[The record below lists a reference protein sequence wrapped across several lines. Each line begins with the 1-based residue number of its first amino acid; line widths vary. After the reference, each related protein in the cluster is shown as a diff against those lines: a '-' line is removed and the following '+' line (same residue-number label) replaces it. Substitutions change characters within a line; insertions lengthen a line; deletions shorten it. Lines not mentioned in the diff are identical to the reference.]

1 MMRTQENSTFLN
13 ILLIGLAIFI
23 QQSFVIA
30 GINISIADFIILI
43 LFIYI
48 VINHNKVLEINSLV
62 IFILVLYIYRILMTV
77 ILGVFDDLL
86 IINLKEVLATS
97 IKFAFVVIYLLI
109 GSIIFKLNN
118 SRDIFLKSY
127 VISSVVIGMLCVFTS
142 IFKTPLLTQLLFFDE
157 LRSKGLMNDPN
168 YFAMTQIISLIL
180 VFKFTTRFLY
190 RLALSFM
197 ILLAIF
203 TTGSKTASIII
214 LLLFFCYCIVK
225 LLNRNIVSIVSV
237 LTVFSVALLCAF
249 YMINF
254 GNWHMQDLDLGG
266 SFNRMTS
273 IFKEGTASINESG
286 SDRSLVWLNA
296 ISLIK
301 YTLGFG
307 LGLFDYIHV
316 GTYVNGV
323 SLVAHNTY
331 LQIFAEW
338 GILFGLV
345 FIFYLIYLL
354 FNLVKFNKNGRN
366 LVWIVILLILMV
378 YFMTVSFNNS
388 RYVAFVIGTLIYIV
402 QSNKTEGRQTHE
414 E

>member
-1 MMRTQENSTFLN
+1 MRTQENSTFLN

-23 QQSFVIA
+23 QQSFVIG

-43 LFIYI
+43 LFAYI
-48 VINHNKVLEINSLV
+48 LINHSKIIEVNFIL
-62 IFILVLYIYRILMTV
+62 IFILILYIYRILMTV
-77 ILGVFDDLL
+77 ILGVFDDIL
-86 IINLKEVLATS
+86 IINLKEILATS

-109 GSIIFKLNN
+109 GSIILKLSN
-118 SRDIFLKSY
+118 SRTIFLKSY
-127 VISSVVIGMLCVFTS
+127 VISSAMIGILCVFRS
-142 IFKTPLLTQLLFFDE
+142 VFKTPLLMRLLFFDE

-180 VFKFTTRFLY
+180 VFKLTHRFFY
-190 RLALSFM
+190 RLVLSLI
-197 ILLAIF
+197 ILLSIF

-214 LLLFFCYCIVK
+214 LLLIMGYCAIK
-225 LLNRNIVSIVSV
+225 LFNRNVVSIVSV
-237 LTVFSVALLCAF
+237 LSVFSILLLGAF

-254 GNWHMQDLDLGG
+254 GNWHIYDVDLGG

-301 YTLGFG
+301 YTFG
-307 LGLFDYIHV
+307 LGLFDYVHV
-316 GTYVNGV
+316 GTYLNGV

-338 GILFGLV
+338 GIVFGLV

-354 FNLVKFNKNGRN
+354 FSLIKFNENGRN
-366 LVWIVILLILMV
+366 IVWIAILLILMV

-388 RYVAFVIGTLIYIV
+388 RYVAFVIGILIYLV
-402 QSNKTEGRQTHE
+402 QSNKTEGRHTHE

>member
-23 QQSFVIA
+23 QQSFVIG

-43 LFIYI
+43 LFAYI
-48 VINHNKVLEINSLV
+48 LINHSKIIEVNFIL
-62 IFILVLYIYRILMTV
+62 IFVLVLYIYRILMTV
-77 ILGVFDDLL
+77 ILGVFDDVL
-86 IINLKEVLATS
+86 IVNLKEILATS

-109 GSIIFKLNN
+109 GSIILKLSN
-118 SRDIFLKSY
+118 SKAIFLKSY
-127 VISSVVIGMLCVFTS
+127 VISSAVIGMLCVFTS
-142 IFKTPLLTQLLFFDE
+142 IFKTPLLMRFLFFDE

-168 YFAMTQIISLIL
+168 YFAMIQIISLIL
-180 VFKFTTRFLY
+180 VFKLTNRFFY
-190 RLALSFM
+190 RLVLSLI
-197 ILLAIF
+197 ILLSIF

-214 LLLFFCYCIVK
+214 LLLIIGYCVVK
-225 LLNRNIVSIVSV
+225 LFNRNIVSIISV
-237 LTVFSVALLCAF
+237 LTVFSILLLGAF

-254 GNWHMQDLDLGG
+254 GNWHAYDVDLGG
-266 SFNRMTS
+266 SFNRMAS

-307 LGLFDYIHV
+307 LGLFDYVHV
-316 GTYVNGV
+316 GTYLNGV

-338 GILFGLV
+338 GIVFGLV

-354 FNLVKFNKNGRN
+354 FNLIKFNENGRN
-366 LVWIVILLILMV
+366 IVWIAVLLILMV

-388 RYVAFVIGTLIYIV
+388 RYVAFVIGILIYLV
-402 QSNKTEGRQTHE
+402 QSNKTEGRHTHE